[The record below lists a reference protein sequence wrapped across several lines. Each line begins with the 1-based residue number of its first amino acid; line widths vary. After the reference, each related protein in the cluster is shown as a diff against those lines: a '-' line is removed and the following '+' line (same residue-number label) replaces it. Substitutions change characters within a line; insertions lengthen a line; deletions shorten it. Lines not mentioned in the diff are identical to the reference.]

1 MGREIFLRGVVE
13 MRVMVVDDQVGIRAL
28 LAEVVKQ
35 EGFQVVL
42 AGNAR
47 EALAKFSEGPPD
59 LLLLDVKL
67 PGMSGLELLRKIRD
81 THPHLP
87 VVLMTAYGERD
98 IEEEAKRLGVHAFL
112 IKPFDIEHL
121 RELLDRFRGG
131 ASSNSLL

>member
-1 MGREIFLRGVVE
+1 

-35 EGFQVVL
+35 QDFQVVL

-47 EALAKFSEGPPD
+47 EAIAKFSEDPPD
-59 LLLLDVKL
+59 LILLDDKL
-67 PGMSGLELLRKIRD
+67 PGMSGLELLRKIRE

-112 IKPFDIEHL
+112 AKPFDIEHL
-121 RELLDRFRGG
+121 KELLDRFRGD